1 MVMVIDIFVF
11 WAITSPNVKE
21 HNFEFTELAVIGLE
35 ACILIFAFY
44 AIFGF
49 YNKTPVKVINS
60 IGFGL
65 HLLVTIGLLYYRLA
79 FKFDR
84 LF

>member
-1 MVMVIDIFVF
+1 MVFGIFVF
-11 WAITSPNVKE
+11 WAITIPSLKQ
-21 HNFEFTELAVIGLE
+21 HHFEFRELLVIGLE
-35 ACILIFAFY
+35 VALIIFAFY

-49 YNKTPVKVINS
+49 HNKTYVKAINY
-60 IGFGL
+60 IGFGI
-65 HLLVTIGLLYYRLA
+65 HLLATIAILYYMLA

>member
-1 MVMVIDIFVF
+1 MAMVIGIFVF
-11 WAITSPNVKE
+11 WAITIPNIKE
-21 HNFEFTELAVIGLE
+21 HNFEFRELVFIGLE
-35 ACILIFAFY
+35 ACILLFALY

-49 YNKTPVKVINS
+49 YNKMPVKVINS

-65 HLLVTIGLLYYRLA
+65 HLLATIGLLYYMLA